1 MNNLLSIQSFL
12 RIDYKILIVLIILIF
27 SFIVEPRLFV
37 NGIFLG
43 LILGVG
49 SMGLTL
55 SYGITK
61 FANIAHG
68 DFMTFGA
75 YISYFVLEQ
84 FFPSTN
90 GFGPFSFGGSLLLAL
105 PISTVIVAIFALI
118 SDIGIFSRLR
128 KRNSPGITM
137 AIASLGIAIALRGLI
152 QMIWSSEVRNFP
164 NSPRSHIKLPFE
176 ITIAPNH
183 LFIGVTALLL
193 MLSVYILLNKTK
205 LGKAM
210 RATADNADLARVSG
224 IPSELILRLT
234 WILAGGLAG
243 IAGVLLVIFN
253 ATLQIKPIMG
263 FNFVVPL
270 FASTILGGVGKPFGA
285 LLGSLIV
292 ALSMELSTAVLLPTY
307 KSAVAFA
314 IMLLILLVKP
324 RGLTGEKN

>member
-105 PISTVIVAIFALI
+105 PISTVIVAIFYP
-118 SDIGIFSRLR
+118 LR
-128 KRNSPGITM
+128 SWRYIERHTRFTVRIVVSSP
-137 AIASLGIAIALRGLI
+137 
-152 QMIWSSEVRNFP
+152 
-164 NSPRSHIKLPFE
+164 SPY
-176 ITIAPNH
+176 
-183 LFIGVTALLL
+183 LFLTK
-193 MLSVYILLNKTK
+193 LLNF
-205 LGKAM
+205 
-210 RATADNADLARVSG
+210 S
-224 IPSELILRLT
+224 
-234 WILAGGLAG
+234 
-243 IAGVLLVIFN
+243 
-253 ATLQIKPIMG
+253 
-263 FNFVVPL
+263 
-270 FASTILGGVGKPFGA
+270 
-285 LLGSLIV
+285 
-292 ALSMELSTAVLLPTY
+292 
-307 KSAVAFA
+307 
-314 IMLLILLVKP
+314 LILLIV
-324 RGLTGEKN
+324 